1 VSLSEIL
8 FLGIL
13 GLVVFGPKKL
23 VEVGQHV
30 GRALAAFRKATEEFK
45 SQLGSEIA
53 TADKRTSTLPAEHGS
68 SSSLF
73 QQGEAPLT

>member
-1 VSLSEIL
+1 MSLSEIL

-30 GRALAAFRKATEEFK
+30 GRALAAFRKATDEFQ

-53 TADKRTSTLPAEHGS
+53 TADKHTSTLPPENNS
-68 SSSLF
+68 PSLLF
-73 QQGEAPLT
+73 PAR

>member
-1 VSLSEIL
+1 MSLSEIL

-23 VEVGQHV
+23 VEVGHHV
-30 GRALAAFRKATEEFK
+30 GRALAAFRKATDEFK

-53 TADKRTSTLPAEHGS
+53 TAEKHSPLPAENDS
-68 SSSLF
+68 SSSLC
-73 QQGEAPLT
+73 QQGDTPLV